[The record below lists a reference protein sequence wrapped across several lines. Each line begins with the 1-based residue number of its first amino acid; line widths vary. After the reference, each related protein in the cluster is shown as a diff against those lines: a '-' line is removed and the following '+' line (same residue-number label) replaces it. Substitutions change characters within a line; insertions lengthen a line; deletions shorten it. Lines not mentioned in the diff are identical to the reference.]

1 MCDDAV
7 LWEDPIDTY
16 DLDKYFG
23 AAEICNIHPVY
34 NFKHSKY
41 LNGGKK
47 NVKGRSIRIQIQ
59 TL

>member
-47 NVKGRSIRIQIQ
+47 MSKMEMGIW
-59 TL
+59 